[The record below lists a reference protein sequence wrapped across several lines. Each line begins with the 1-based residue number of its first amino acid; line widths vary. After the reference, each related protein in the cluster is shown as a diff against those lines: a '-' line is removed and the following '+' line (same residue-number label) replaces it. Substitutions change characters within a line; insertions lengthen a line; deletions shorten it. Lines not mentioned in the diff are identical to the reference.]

1 MSGRISERKKEYLY
15 YCPKKQRDWKNATQ
29 KENQKYVSGKTE
41 GWGCSMTKSLSIP
54 LTDAFIWLS
63 VKEIVKDSSYLKG
76 IFKKEVLEK
85 LSSSKATENIK
96 KETVKLRD

>member
-1 MSGRISERKKEYLY
+1 
-15 YCPKKQRDWKNATQ
+15 
-29 KENQKYVSGKTE
+29 
-41 GWGCSMTKSLSIP
+41 MTKSLSIP

-63 VKEIVKDSSYLKG
+63 VKEIVKDSSLLKE

-85 LSSSKATENIK
+85 LSSSKTTKNLK